1 MLKDIKVKHKKIVI
15 VSIVLIAFALI
26 SITAFGNWNSNN
38 EDNPGADKNK
48 YQIITSFYPIYIAT
62 INVAKGIEGVEV
74 TNMTRPQVGCLHDY
88 QLTPWDLKLIES
100 GDAFII
106 NGAGMET
113 FVDSLIAQ
121 NSNIQLIDASQGI
134 KLIEDE
140 NGIKNAHVFVS
151 ISNEIT
157 QVYNIAKALSKL
169 NPKNKEAYIKNAE
182 EYVLKLSAL
191 KNKMHNS
198 LKNIKITKIVTFHEA
213 FPYFTQEFG
222 LEIVAV
228 IEREPGVAPTAKE
241 LVSTIDLIEN
251 NGIKTIFVEP
261 QYPIKT
267 ANVIA
272 QETRANVYVLDPI
285 VTGESKSD
293 AYDDYLVRMEKN
305 LVTLEETLK

>member
-1 MLKDIKVKHKKIVI
+1 MLKNRNIIYKRIVML
-15 VSIVLIAFALI
+15 SILLIAIALT
-26 SITAFGNWNSNN
+26 SMTACSNLKSNN
-38 EDNPGADKNK
+38 EGNPNTSNTD

-62 INVAKGIEGVEV
+62 INVTRGISGVEV

-100 GDAFII
+100 GDAFIV

-113 FVDSLIAQ
+113 FVDSLVAQ
-121 NSNIQLIDASQGI
+121 NPNIELVDASQGI

-157 QVYNIAKALSKL
+157 QVDNIAKALSKL
-169 NPKNKEAYIKNAE
+169 NPDNKEAYLKNAE
-182 EYVLKLSAL
+182 EYIVKLNAL

-198 LKNIKITKIVTFHEA
+198 LKNIKITKVVTFHEA

-222 LEIVAV
+222 LEVVAV

-272 QETRANVYVLDPI
+272 QETGAKVYVLDPI
-285 VTGESKSD
+285 VTGEARLD
-293 AYDDYLVRMEKN
+293 AYDDYILRMEQN
-305 LVTLEETLK
+305 LLTLEETLK

>member
-1 MLKDIKVKHKKIVI
+1 MLKDIYIKYKRFVMI
-15 VSIVLIAFALI
+15 SILLIALALI
-26 SITAFGNWNSNN
+26 SITACGNWDSNN
-38 EDNPGADKNK
+38 EDNPSTDKTK
-48 YQIITSFYPIYIAT
+48 YQIITSFYPIYIST
-62 INVAKGIEGVEV
+62 INVTKGIPGVEV

-113 FVDSLIAQ
+113 FVDSLVAQ
-121 NSNIQLIDASQGI
+121 NANIELVDASQGI
-134 KLIEDE
+134 KLMEDK

-151 ISNEIT
+151 ISNEII
-157 QVYNIAKALSKL
+157 QVNNIATALSEL
-169 NPKNKEAYIKNAE
+169 NPGNKEAYHKNAD
-182 EYVLKLSAL
+182 EYIIKLSAL

-198 LKNIKITKIVTFHEA
+198 IKNLQVTKIVTFHEA
-213 FPYFTQEFG
+213 FPYFAQEFG

-241 LVSTIDLIEN
+241 LVSTIDIIEKN
-251 NGIKTIFVEP
+251 DIKTIFVEP

-272 QETRANVYVLDPI
+272 QETGAKVYVLDPI

-293 AYDDYLVRMEKN
+293 AYDDYLIRMEKN